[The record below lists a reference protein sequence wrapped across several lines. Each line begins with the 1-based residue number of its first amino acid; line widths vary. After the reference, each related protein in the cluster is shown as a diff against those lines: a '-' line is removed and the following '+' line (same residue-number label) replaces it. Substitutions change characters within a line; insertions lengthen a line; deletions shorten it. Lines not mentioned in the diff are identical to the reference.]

1 MNKLTYTAPQAVAI
15 RLEPSTIL
23 ASSNVPEIKQGT
35 EIPEGDLSDID
46 NL

>member
-1 MNKLTYTAPQAVAI
+1 MNKLKYTAPQAAPI

-23 ASSNVPEIKQGT
+23 ATSKVPEIKQGT
-35 EIPEGDLSDID
+35 EIPEGDLSDVD